1 MSGFDALR
9 EKGGSTALAESDDEM
24 NLPECSIDDIMDKKE
39 VAENCR
45 DPSCIAEYPYQTT
58 DSVRRTSLFEESH
71 VPLETINEEG
81 DCHTEEN
88 TVSPVPELPEKRDG
102 TSSPMRS
109 FYDLTKNKEVSE
121 EAHILGRQNLSH
133 YSTASGDSRARR
145 VSIPA
150 RGESSSI
157 TKPLS
162 PVKRKPLSLQATKK
176 PSNVVFI
183 KSPSADQSIKPLN
196 HPPQTKG
203 LNVYQRLSLPVTK
216 GTYALRKSVE
226 PAPRL
231 SYSGTQRSSRPAPL
245 DEKQLMVQ
253 QMEELRRKNVRLTAE
268 LEKCKSDLKK
278 AELRIR
284 QLEREKRQ
292 SY

>member
-1 MSGFDALR
+1 M
-9 EKGGSTALAESDDEM
+9 
-24 NLPECSIDDIMDKKE
+24 
-39 VAENCR
+39 
-45 DPSCIAEYPYQTT
+45 
-58 DSVRRTSLFEESH
+58 
-71 VPLETINEEG
+71 
-81 DCHTEEN
+81 
-88 TVSPVPELPEKRDG
+88 SPVPELPEKRDG
-102 TSSPMRS
+102 NSSPMRS

-121 EAHILGRQNLSH
+121 SLLLHALIRREAHILGRQNLSH
-133 YSTASGDSRARR
+133 YSTAGSDSRARK
-145 VSIPA
+145 VSTPA
-150 RGESSSI
+150 RGESPSI

-176 PSNVVFI
+176 PSSVVYGHFRSVMRRFI

-268 LEKCKSDLKK
+268 LEKCKVS
-278 AELRIR
+278 EG
-284 QLEREKRQ
+284 RENEE
-292 SY
+292 